1 MYTPRQFREE
11 RREVLLAAMRDIQLA
26 SFVTAAP
33 HGMEATHAPVV
44 VREEGGQ
51 ILLESHVARPNTH
64 WQAADGKA
72 PSMAIFQGPQTYV
85 HPGWYASKKEHGKVV
100 PTWNYVVVHAH
111 GTLSTMDTE
120 EELLA
125 HLRSLT
131 DQNEHGR
138 AQPWSIDD
146 APADFIQNMAK
157 AIVGIRLT
165 VERIEGSWKL
175 IQHKP
180 EADRHGVIEG
190 LVGESA
196 QNAHSIA
203 ALMRA
208 AEAARES
215 AK

>member
-1 MYTPRQFREE
+1 MYVPKQFREE
-11 RREVLLAAMRDIQLA
+11 RREVLIAAMRDIRLCTL
-26 SFVTAAP
+26 VTARA
-33 HGMEATHAPVV
+33 GGIEATHVPVV
-44 VREEGGQ
+44 LSDDGGR
-51 ILLESHVARPNTH
+51 LTLECHVARGNAH
-64 WQAADGKA
+64 WRAAAGA
-72 PSMAIFQGPQTYV
+72 SETLAIFQGPHAYV
-85 HPGWYASKKEHGKVV
+85 SPSWYASKKEHGKVV

-111 GTLSTMDTE
+111 GTLSTMDTGE
-120 EELLA
+120 EHLA

-131 DQNEHGR
+131 VQNEHGR

-146 APADFIQNMAK
+146 APEDFIRNMTK
-157 AIVGIRLT
+157 AIVGIRLK

-180 EADRHGVIEG
+180 EADRHGVVEG
-190 LVGESA
+190 LAGEKTG
-196 QNAHSIA
+196 NAHSIA